1 MSKYYNTFRLS
12 GLTCEACVYSVKYL
26 MNNIDGLESIEIDE
40 NMNSADIIS
49 SRNIS
54 LEELQNSLK
63 SNSKYKISTTE
74 NIIETK
80 SGIWKTYKPLFIIA
94 SYILLISAI
103 AARGDWMTGMRYFMA
118 GFFIVFSFFKM
129 LDIPSFASSYRMY
142 DIIAARIP
150 GYGLVYPFIELGLG
164 ILFLTNFMPKE
175 TNIVTLILMLIG
187 SAGVLQSVL
196 NKTKIRCAC
205 LGTVFNL
212 PMSYITLIED
222 LLMAGMSIV
231 MLMNL

>member
-1 MSKYYNTFRLS
+1 
-12 GLTCEACVYSVKYL
+12 

-63 SNSKYKISTTE
+63 SNSKYKISNTE

>member
-1 MSKYYNTFRLS
+1 
-12 GLTCEACVYSVKYL
+12 

-49 SRNIS
+49 RRNIS

>member
-1 MSKYYNTFRLS
+1 
-12 GLTCEACVYSVKYL
+12 VKYL
-26 MNNIDGLESIEIDE
+26 INNIDGLESIEIHE

>member
-1 MSKYYNTFRLS
+1 
-12 GLTCEACVYSVKYL
+12 VKYL
-26 MNNIDGLESIEIDE
+26 INNIDGLESIEIDE

-94 SYILLISAI
+94 SFILLISAI

-222 LLMAGMSIV
+222 LLMAGMSIA

>member
-1 MSKYYNTFRLS
+1 
-12 GLTCEACVYSVKYL
+12 

-164 ILFLTNFMPKE
+164 MLFLTNFMPKE